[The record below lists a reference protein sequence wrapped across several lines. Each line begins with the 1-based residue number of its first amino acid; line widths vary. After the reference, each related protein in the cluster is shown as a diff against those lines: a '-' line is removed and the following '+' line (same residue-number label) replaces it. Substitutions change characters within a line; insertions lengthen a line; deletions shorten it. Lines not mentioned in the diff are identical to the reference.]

1 MGLFGVAGLSRA
13 FSRWWSRFKGGIGAP
28 VGDRGERLAAR
39 FLQRQGYRILGRKL
53 RTRIGEV
60 DILAEAPD
68 QRTVVVVEVK
78 SSASRRAGVSGAR
91 ELQPEVHVDGR
102 KRRRL
107 AFLAGQLARR
117 YGFTDRP
124 IRFDVVGVEFQPG
137 QKPVVRHHVAAFES
151 PV

>member
-1 MGLFGVAGLSRA
+1 M
-13 FSRWWSRFKGGIGAP
+13 
-28 VGDRGERLAAR
+28 
-39 FLQRQGYRILGRKL
+39 
-53 RTRIGEV
+53 
-60 DILAEAPD
+60 DIVAEAPD
-68 QRTVVVVEVK
+68 RRTVVVVEVK
-78 SSASRRAGVSGAR
+78 SSASRRVGTGVAW

-107 AFLAGQLARR
+107 AYLAAQWARR

-151 PV
+151 PA